1 MNTSLQILLS
11 IAVIILVAKLAGA
24 LSARIGLPL
33 ILGELI
39 AGVLLGPTVLDIWS
53 IPWLSHP
60 AAADG
65 VSVVSVFKVLAE
77 LGVVML
83 MFMAGLETDAEMM
96 QTLVAPAFWAAVGG
110 VVLPMAGGVFLAL
123 RFHYSWQ
130 EAVFIGT
137 ILTATSVTI
146 TAQTLMNLKQ
156 LRSKAGSTILAAA
169 VIDDVLGL
177 IVLSLVIAIAPQIAS
192 GGAVSW
198 SGMAVTVAK
207 MAVCLVTMFWLGPPI
222 TKWMFRQAARLHG
235 HHTEVAAALIVAFL
249 LAFQAQWLG
258 GMAAITG
265 AYIAGLFVAQTPS
278 HQKVLQDL
286 NPIIHSFFGPLFFV
300 SIGLAVNARHVSG
313 GIAFFVILLAI
324 AILGKIAGCGLGA
337 RLNGFT
343 GRESLIVGIGMI
355 PRGEVGLITAS
366 LGLAAGL
373 VSSDLY
379 VQVVVLVLIT
389 TLITPA
395 LLRFAFPPARS
406 GAVPT
411 ADKSAGLD
419 DSTLS
424 GENLV
429 NAESA
434 AASGF

>member
-60 AAADG
+60 SAADG
-65 VSVVSVFKVLAE
+65 VSVVSVFQVLAE
-77 LGVVML
+77 LGVVLL
-83 MFMAGLETDAEMM
+83 MFVAGLETDAEMM
-96 QTLVAPAFWAAVGG
+96 HTLVAPAFWAAAGG
-110 VVLPMAGGVFLAL
+110 VVLPMVGGVFLAL

-130 EAVFIGT
+130 EAIFIGT

-177 IVLSLVIAIAPQIAS
+177 IVLSLVIAISPQIAT

-198 SGMAVTVAK
+198 SSLAMTVLK

-222 TKWMFRQAARLHG
+222 TKWIFRRAARLHG

-265 AYIAGLFVAQTPS
+265 AYIAGLFVAETPA
-278 HQKVLQDL
+278 HQKVLQEL
-286 NPIIHSFFGPLFFV
+286 HPIIHSFFGPLFFV

-313 GIAFFVILLAI
+313 GIVFFLILLVIAI
-324 AILGKIAGCGLGA
+324 AGKIAGCGVGA

-343 GRESLIVGIGMI
+343 SRESMIVGIGMI

-373 VSSDLY
+373 VSRDVY

-395 LLRFAFPPARS
+395 MLRFAFPATVPAAEAPEFARIDS
-406 GAVPT
+406 LTLNG
-411 ADKSAGLD
+411 D
-419 DSTLS
+419 DL
-424 GENLV
+424 G
-429 NAESA
+429 NAERSA
-434 AASGF
+434 ATGF